1 MPLYYTHLGFFYLK
15 RRFPEPPDLQTVNRS
30 RVCGV
35 IGYNYTPY
43 GLAQEPRRVKQLQQ
57 ALDMMER
64 DRCDFLPSE
73 IEPLMS
79 GISLGIYHSESG
91 LLHLA
96 HPGRKGFYLLVSK
109 GSPRAHELVN
119 TLNQALVEFQEGGHA
134 DEVMRRFLSPM
145 E

>member
-1 MPLYYTHLGFFYLK
+1 M
-15 RRFPEPPDLQTVNRS
+15 VNRS

-35 IGYNYTPY
+35 LGYNYAPY
-43 GLAQEPRRVKQLQQ
+43 GLAQEPRRLKQLQQ
-57 ALDMMER
+57 ALDMLGR

-79 GISLGIYHSESG
+79 GIGLGIYQSESG

-96 HPGRKGFYLLVSK
+96 LPSRKGFYLLVSK
-109 GSPRAHELVN
+109 GSPRSYELV
-119 TLNQALVEFQEGGHA
+119 TRLNQLLIEFQDSGYS
-134 DEVMRRFLSPM
+134 DEVMRRFLPPI